1 MPPRFGSNVFTETPI
16 ELAATSEYIVK
27 GGRHLFPLLPKA
39 FHGIKQIGVIGW
51 SSQGP
56 AQAQN
61 LRDSLE
67 NTGIKVVVGLRDGS
81 ASIPAAERA
90 GFTKESGT
98 LGEMMAV
105 IQSSDLVL
113 LLIADAAQ
121 AMNYRTILNAIKPG
135 ATLGL
140 SHGFLLG
147 HLKSIGA
154 SFPSSIN
161 VVAVCPKGMGPS
173 VRRLYE
179 QGRTVN
185 GAGINASVA
194 VHQDVNGHATDI
206 ALAWAIGL
214 GSPFCFYTT
223 LEMEYKSDIF
233 GERGIL
239 LGAIHGICETMY
251 RWLIGKGVS
260 AEEAFQRTAMSIT
273 KPISQLIS
281 KQGIL
286 SVYESLSGAAKTQFE
301 MAYSAAY
308 HPSFE
313 ILWEIYDEV
322 ASGNEIKSV
331 IMAEQRFSRYPL
343 GKIDATP
350 MWAVG
355 EQVRQ
360 QHPTIAIDP
369 FTAGVYCATMMA
381 QIDLLLEKGHAVSEV
396 VNESVI
402 EGVDSLN
409 PYMDYKGVAYMV
421 DNCSTT
427 ARLGARKWAP
437 RFDYLLSQQAIPA
450 LDRLSAPD
458 TALIDAFKTHRI
470 HQAITECA
478 TLRPS
483 VDISVQPDLVK

>member
-1 MPPRFGSNVFTETPI
+1 MPPRFGSNIFTETPI
-16 ELAATSEYIVK
+16 ELAGTTEYIVK
-27 GGRHLFPLLPKA
+27 GGRHLFPLLPQA
-39 FHGIKQIGVIGW
+39 FHGVKQIGVIGW

-67 NTGIKVVVGLRDGS
+67 QSGIKVVVGLRDGS
-81 ASIPAAERA
+81 ASIPSAERA
-90 GFTKESGT
+90 GFTKDSGT
-98 LGEMMAV
+98 LGEMMSV
-105 IQSSDLVL
+105 IRSSDLVL
-113 LLIADAAQ
+113 LLISDAAQ
-121 AMNYRTILNAIKPG
+121 AMIYQDILAAIKPG

-147 HLKSIGA
+147 HLKTVGD

-179 QGRTVN
+179 QGKTVN

-251 RWLIGKGVS
+251 RWLVGKGVTPD
-260 AEEAFQRTAMSIT
+260 EAFQRTAMSIT

-281 KQGIL
+281 KRGIL
-286 SVYESLSGAAKTQFE
+286 AVYESLSGLAQTQFE
-301 MAYSAAY
+301 RAYSAAY

-350 MWAVG
+350 MWEVG
-355 EQVRQ
+355 DQVRLAD
-360 QHPTIAIDP
+360 T
-369 FTAGVYCATMMA
+369 
-381 QIDLLLEKGHAVSEV
+381 DLFIQVER
-396 VNESVI
+396 
-402 EGVDSLN
+402 D
-409 PYMDYKGVAYMV
+409 
-421 DNCSTT
+421 
-427 ARLGARKWAP
+427 
-437 RFDYLLSQQAIPA
+437 
-450 LDRLSAPD
+450 
-458 TALIDAFKTHRI
+458 
-470 HQAITECA
+470 
-478 TLRPS
+478 
-483 VDISVQPDLVK
+483 

>member
-1 MPPRFGSNVFTETPI
+1 MATQFGSKLFTETTI
-16 ELAATSEYIVK
+16 QLANTTETIVK
-27 GGRHLFPLLPKA
+27 GGRHLLPLLPQA
-39 FHGIKQIGVIGW
+39 FRGIQQIGVIGW

-67 NTGIKVVVGLRDGS
+67 GTGIKVVVGLRENS
-81 ASIPAAERA
+81 TSIPSAERA
-90 GFTKESGT
+90 GFTHANGT
-98 LGEMMAV
+98 LGEMMSV
-105 IQSSDLVL
+105 IRSSDLVL
-113 LLIADAAQ
+113 LLISDAAQ
-121 AMNYRTILNAIKPG
+121 AQHYKTIFSAIKPG

-147 HLKSIGA
+147 HLKSVGDL
-154 SFPSSIN
+154 FPSSIN

-179 QGRTVN
+179 QGKSIN

-194 VHQDVNGHATDI
+194 VHQDVNGFATDI

-223 LEMEYKSDIF
+223 LEMEYRSDIF

-239 LGAIHGICETMY
+239 LGAIHGICESVY
-251 RWLIGKGVS
+251 RWLLAKGV
-260 AEEAFQRTAMSIT
+260 EPEDAFRRTAMSIT
-273 KPISQLIS
+273 KPISHTIS

-286 SVYESLSGAAKTQFE
+286 AVYDGLSASAKAQFE

-308 HPSFE
+308 HPAFD

-322 ASGNEIKSV
+322 SSGNEIKSV
-331 IMAEQRFSRYPL
+331 IMAENRFSRYPM
-343 GKIDATP
+343 GKIDGTP
-350 MWAVG
+350 MWGVG
-355 EQVRQ
+355 ESVRATN
-360 QHPTIAIDP
+360 PSVEIDP
-369 FTAGVYCATMMA
+369 ITAGIYCATMMA

-402 EGVDSLN
+402 ESVDSLN

-421 DNCSTT
+421 DNCSNT

-437 RFDYLLSQQAIPA
+437 RFDYMISQQTIPLLDELASPNSELIA
-450 LDRLSAPD
+450 L
-458 TALIDAFKTHRI
+458 FKSHRI
-470 HQAITECA
+470 HQAIAECA